1 MVPRLLWPLATSLC
15 EISQTCYHVRLCDA
29 AEVDCFGCVR
39 VCMEV
44 MKTTTSSV
52 RIRFRIKSVKV
63 SCIIPCYDHQ
73 YLTSFASKGFTVH
86 ECINHLGENRD
97 TVLLAIY
104 FLSSIEFYSWNL
116 LEPCNLCA
124 ALESGE
130 EDVRS

>member
-1 MVPRLLWPLATSLC
+1 
-15 EISQTCYHVRLCDA
+15 
-29 AEVDCFGCVR
+29 
-39 VCMEV
+39 MEV
-44 MKTTTSSV
+44 MKTTMSSV

-86 ECINHLGENRD
+86 ECINHLEENRD

-104 FLSSIEFYSWNL
+104 FLSSIEFYYSWNL
-116 LEPCNLCA
+116 LEPCNLCT